1 MMVEGYTC
9 AMALDDYP
17 SNMCANELFLP
28 YCCQTCSMKK
38 ALIEA
43 QVGQACT
50 WPVSSKGR
58 DLKSRQWKG
67 YSRTSLA
74 KCEEKAE
81 TEGVAYFAW
90 TGRVYGGY
98 CKVLKSSVSSP
109 DLSTYQGYGYK
120 LYEKQCPETV
130 PECTPREMG
139 GNTGRPAYKVQ
150 PVGTT
155 TCPDNHFQVT
165 SHIAC
170 DDFIEALCLK
180 KGSAWEPDL
189 RNAVCLLNGDRVEFY
204 YLADLEQPQI
214 VCVESSVS
222 ITLPPLGSES
232 SIASSA
238 TYGNRLKK
246 QSKPV
251 CFPDGTKQNDEH
263 CDLRYGSGCSVCKY
277 GHYWWWVATYCCK
290 QDTSRQ
296 CKCHSSEDE
305 VAAAVSSMESSKLAI
320 ESSRTS
326 MSNEV
331 LESTGAK
338 WFVLMFALV
347 GAFAMM
353 FAGAKVIYK
362 RACASSEFRK
372 ILDAPEC

>member
-1 MMVEGYTC
+1 VSSKGRDLKRKQWKGYSRTSLAKCEEKAETAGVSYFAWTDEVYGGYCKVLKSSVRSPDLSTYQGYGYQLYEKQCPENICEDRNEDLAAIMMVEGYTC

-58 DLKSRQWKG
+58 DLKRKQWKG

-81 TEGVAYFAW
+81 TAGVSYFAW
-90 TGRVYGGY
+90 TDEVYGGY
-98 CKVLKSSVSSP
+98 CKVLKSSVRSP

-130 PECTPREMG
+130 SECTPREMG

-232 SIASSA
+232 S
-238 TYGNRLKK
+238 
-246 QSKPV
+246 
-251 CFPDGTKQNDEH
+251 
-263 CDLRYGSGCSVCKY
+263 
-277 GHYWWWVATYCCK
+277 
-290 QDTSRQ
+290 
-296 CKCHSSEDE
+296 
-305 VAAAVSSMESSKLAI
+305 
-320 ESSRTS
+320 RTS